1 MGTPEDA
8 KKKAAATYNAAAD
21 SYDHAANFFWER
33 YGRRTVERLR
43 LPLGARVLDACC
55 GSGASA
61 IPAAEIVG
69 SGGFVLGVDLAENL
83 LELARRK
90 AKQRGLENLDFRA
103 GDMLDLGLPEAS
115 FDAVVCVFGIF
126 FVPDMPAAVGQLWRL
141 VRPGG
146 TLAITTWG
154 PRFFEPAS
162 TAFWD
167 SIRAVR
173 PDLYKS
179 FNPWDRICEPN
190 AVRTLF
196 AAAGVEDVKVVA
208 ETGAHLLRS
217 AEDWWPMVLGTGY
230 RGTVEQLNAA
240 DRERVRRENSDFI
253 RRADVRS
260 VEANVIYAVAVR
272 TEAVSAE
279 HSMEPTPLRGPKSLA
294 F

>member
-1 MGTPEDA
+1 VQRASAAAEAHAVRQTRGEMGTPEDA
-8 KKKAAATYNAAAD
+8 KKKAAATYNAASD
-21 SYDHAANFFWER
+21 FYDHPANFFWER
-33 YGRRTVERLR
+33 YGRRTVERLG
-43 LPLGARVLDACC
+43 LPFEARVLDVCC

-61 IPAAEIVG
+61 IPAAEMVG

-90 AKQRGLENLDFRA
+90 AKQRGLKNLDFRA
-103 GDMLDLGLPEAS
+103 GDMLDLGLPESS

-126 FVPDMPAAVGQLWRL
+126 FVPDMQAAVGKLWRL

-146 TLAITTWG
+146 VLAITTWG
-154 PRFFEPAS
+154 PRFFEPAN
-162 TAFWD
+162 TALWG

-179 FNPWDRICEPN
+179 FNPWDRICEPQ
-190 AVRTLF
+190 AVRSLF
-196 AAAGVEDVKVVA
+196 AAAGVEDLTVVA
-208 ETGAHLLRS
+208 EAGTHPLSS

-230 RGTVEQLNAA
+230 RGTVEQLSAE
-240 DRERVRRENSDFI
+240 DRERVRLETIDFI

-272 TEAVSAE
+272 T
-279 HSMEPTPLRGPKSLA
+279 
-294 F
+294 